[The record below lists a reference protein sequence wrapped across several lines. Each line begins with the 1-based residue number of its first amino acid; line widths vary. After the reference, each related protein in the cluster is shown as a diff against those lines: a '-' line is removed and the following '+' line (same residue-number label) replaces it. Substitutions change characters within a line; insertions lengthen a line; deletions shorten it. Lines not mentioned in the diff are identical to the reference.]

1 MKPMLLE
8 RQNPDIL
15 TLKYPIF
22 GSYKLD
28 GIRCITTDKGPLSRT
43 LKPIPN
49 KFICS
54 ELGGMMLGGLD
65 GELIVG
71 DPYSDTVFNTTTSG
85 VRRIEGQPDFTY
97 YVFDFWD
104 KPGVKYSARI
114 AELEFFAHRL
124 HPRIK
129 YLPSRLLDDASDVR
143 AFEQESLNL
152 GYEGIILRSPNGLYK
167 YGRTTMNEGNAYKL
181 KRFMDSEAYIIGCIP
196 KYHNDNEVFTNE
208 LGRSARSKKAEG
220 LVQLDTMGA
229 LVLRDPSN
237 NREFQCGSGFSD
249 ADREWW
255 FKNWASEVAKKTMVT
270 YKSFP
275 VGVVDKPRHPIFK
288 GIRMKGDL
296 S

>member
-8 RQNPDIL
+8 RKNPDIL

-28 GIRCITTDKGPLSRT
+28 GIRCVTTDKGPLSRT

-104 KPGVKYSARI
+104 KPNVKYSARI

-124 HPRIK
+124 HPRIQ
-129 YLPSRLLDDASDVR
+129 YLPARLLDDASDVR
-143 AFEQESLNL
+143 AFEQEALNL

-181 KRFMDSEAYIIGCIP
+181 KRFMDSEAYVIGMMP
-196 KYHNDNEVFTNE
+196 LMKNNNGEQTNE
-208 LGRSARSKKAEG
+208 LGRTFRSKLASG
-220 LVQLDTMGA
+220 LEAQETMGA
-229 LVLRDPSN
+229 LILKDPADN
-237 NREFQCGSGFSD
+237 KEFSCGSGFS
-249 ADREWW
+249 AEDRLWW
-255 FKNWASEVAKKTMVT
+255 FKNWEQVAKNKQLVT

-275 VGVVDKPRHPIFK
+275 VGVMDKPRHPIFK
-288 GIRMKGDL
+288 GIRMAGDV
-296 S
+296 